1 VGEAHVDFCQNLA
14 DEFRQAGIRTEVDFA
29 DETLGNKI
37 RKAAGE
43 KISYVLVVGDKEAQ
57 SDMLAV
63 RDRGS
68 KSARQISKADFIA
81 EVLAKIKN
89 RD

>member
-1 VGEAHVDFCQNLA
+1 LVG
-14 DEFRQAGIRTEVDFA
+14 
-29 DETLGNKI
+29 
-37 RKAAGE
+37 
-43 KISYVLVVGDKEAQ
+43 GDKEAQ